1 MKKTLFI
8 LAAAGMALLFSCNKD
23 AEKMALSQ
31 QQFRDSIDAVVA
43 AKDAEIEMLFQQLNE
58 IETNLAT
65 ISTKYRSVDKMKNQ
79 SGEVSSD
86 TRTRISEQIQDIN
99 EMLSQ
104 NKAKIASLNGKI
116 AKEGKQTK
124 QLNEF
129 VAKLEARITEQEQ
142 QIQSLTEELQQKKM
156 VIENLN
162 KNLDELTKQNQLQ
175 EEMIVREQESK
186 NTAYYVMGSKSE
198 LLEQHI
204 IDRKGGFIG
213 IGRKTVVN
221 SDASL
226 EKFNKI
232 DIRSVSEIPL
242 TGAKIQILTSH
253 PSSSYQLEGDPKR
266 PSALKIL
273 NPSSFWQQSK
283 FLIIILD

>member
-1 MKKTLFI
+1 MKKTLLT
-8 LAAAGMALLFSCNKD
+8 LAIAVVAIFSSCNKD
-23 AEKMALSQ
+23 VEKMAISQ
-31 QQFRDSIDAVVA
+31 QQLRDSVDAVVA

-58 IETNLAT
+58 IETNLST
-65 ISTKYRSVDKMKNQ
+65 ISTKYKNVDKMKSK

-86 TRTRISEQIQDIN
+86 MRTRISEQIQDIN

-104 NKAKIASLNGKI
+104 NKAKIASLSGQI
-116 AKEGKQTK
+116 AKDSKQTK

-142 QIQSLTEELQQKKM
+142 QIQSLTEELQQKKI

-162 KNLDELTKQNQLQ
+162 KNLDELTKQNRLQ
-175 EEMIVREQESK
+175 EEMIVKEQESK
-186 NTAYYVMGSKSE
+186 NAAYYVIGSKSE
-198 LLEQHI
+198 LLEQQI

-221 SDASL
+221 ADVSL

-242 TGAKIQILTSH
+242 TGAKIQILTPH
-253 PSSSYQLEGDPKR
+253 PSSSYQLQGDPKR
-266 PSALKIL
+266 PSSLRIL
-273 NPSSFWQQSK
+273 NPASFWQQSK